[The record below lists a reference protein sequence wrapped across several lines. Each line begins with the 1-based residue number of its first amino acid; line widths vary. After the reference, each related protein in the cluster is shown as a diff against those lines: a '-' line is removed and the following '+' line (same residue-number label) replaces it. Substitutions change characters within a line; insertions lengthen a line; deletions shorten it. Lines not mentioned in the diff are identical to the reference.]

1 MCYQYYTSPLSQI
14 SRLKEKITFLEEKHN
29 KKINGYKAELTKYS
43 DIEEEN
49 SVCVEKIKILQEELA
64 RTNEEIKKLN
74 EKIKTDKK
82 KNDEK
87 TKEILSIKM
96 C

>member
-1 MCYQYYTSPLSQI
+1 MSAAGCHC
-14 SRLKEKITFLEEKHN
+14 FD
-29 KKINGYKAELTKYS
+29 KYS

-74 EKIKTDKK
+74 EKIKTEKK

-87 TKEILSIKM
+87 TKEILSIKNVPRE
-96 C
+96 CEELQRRLKQKISKLKRP